1 MVGAVNDYQKERQF
15 AKLNAK
21 KEERDVKA
29 LRDGKE
35 RLLSIYSI
43 LVGDVLFLEPG
54 DVIPADGIFLQG
66 HNVRCDESGA
76 TGESDAVRK
85 VPYDELVNKRGGG
98 KSDCFLISGSQVIE
112 GVGTYVVTAVG
123 QHSFNGKIMM
133 CTSEPL
139 GLRSNSI
146 LTFLHLGLR
155 LRGQHCERMERI
167 LRFNSNSTLSQ
178 N

>member
-1 MVGAVNDYQKERQF
+1 LDFVEGVAIFLAIIIVVMVGALNDYQKERQF
-15 AKLNAK
+15 TKLNAK

-54 DVIPADGIFLQG
+54 DVVAADGVFLQG

-85 VPYDELVNKRGGG
+85 APYNELLGDDVGEHV
-98 KSDCFLISGSQVIE
+98 DCFLISGSTVIE
-112 GVGTYVVTAVG
+112 GVGTYLVTAVG
-123 QHSFNGKIMM
+123 EHSFHGKIMM
-133 CTSEPL
+133 CNFL
-139 GLRSNSI
+139 LFQNSSCWAA
-146 LTFLHLGLR
+146 F
-155 LRGQHCERMERI
+155 
-167 LRFNSNSTLSQ
+167 
-178 N
+178 